1 MAITK
6 KVNTAKLTEL
16 INSEVSKSLNE
27 IKDKVKSTKK
37 PTAKKL
43 EEKADKKVEEKK
55 PVAKSTK
62 KVEKSKAETK
72 KEAVTKEVTKINKT
86 NLVEKVVSNREVKY
100 VYPDDINDTLSR
112 KAWRQKVR
120 NKLDKLERDMF
131 RIKDQNSKE
140 YKAAEKAYNEYRKTV
155 LKEVG

>member
-1 MAITK
+1 MATTK
-6 KVNTAKLTEL
+6 KVNTAKLTEI

-37 PTAKKL
+37 PAAKKV
-43 EEKADKKVEEKK
+43 EEKPKVEEKK

-62 KVEKSKAETK
+62 KVENPKAESK
-72 KEAVTKEVTKINKT
+72 KEQVTKEVTKINKT

-100 VYPDDINDTLSR
+100 VYPDDVNDTLSR

>member
-1 MAITK
+1 MATTK

-16 INSEVSKSLNE
+16 INSEVSKSLDE
-27 IKDKVKSTKK
+27 IKGKVKSTKK
-37 PTAKKL
+37 ATAAKA
-43 EEKADKKVEEKK
+43 EEKPKVEEKK

-62 KVEKSKAETK
+62 KVEKTKAETK

-100 VYPDDINDTLSR
+100 VYPADVNDTLSR

-120 NKLDKLERDMF
+120 NKLEKLERDMF
-131 RIKDQNSKE
+131 RIKDQKSKE